1 VNPLLLFA
9 SQAEDS
15 SLIQAEIGLVLLLS
29 LAALVAIVS
38 RRIKLPYTV
47 ALVIV
52 GLALTLVPNPFDF
65 DLSSEL
71 ILALIVP
78 PLIFEATL
86 NLKWDNLKKDLGII
100 LILAVFGTLI
110 GAFLVGAILIIAGR
124 TIVPALDVVFLATFT
139 FGALISATD
148 PVAVISLFRDL
159 GVTKRL
165 SILVEGESLF
175 NDGVAIV
182 LFGIALSAGAAAATG
197 EGESFSLNTAI
208 LDFFR
213 ISIGGLAVGAILG
226 YLVSSL
232 LLKSIDDNLI
242 ETATTVALAFGAF
255 VIAEELHVS
264 GILSVVAAGL
274 IVGNIGLKNTSP
286 STRITLDNFWE
297 FAAFVVNSLIFLLIG
312 LDADLR
318 QFQLHLPLIAV
329 AVFAVIFS
337 RAIVVYGLTGIY
349 NRLYSRRPVS
359 FAYRHVMFWGG
370 LRGAISLALAL
381 SITGA
386 TFGDEVA
393 DQLLLM
399 TFGVVLFTLLVQG
412 TTLTPLLGRLGLIE
426 SPEHQRQQERQQALL
441 YASRAGKR
449 QLDRLYDDGI
459 ISVEVWEA
467 MSDVYNREI
476 RQHNHDLRD
485 LLRNYPELEQTMILQ
500 AREDLLKAERAAIS
514 DATRRGL
521 ISEAVYHSLIQET
534 DFRVEALNRI
544 KRTMSTDSTEE

>member
-1 VNPLLLFA
+1 
-9 SQAEDS
+9 
-15 SLIQAEIGLVLLLS
+15 LIQAEIGLVLLLS

-38 RRIKLPYTV
+38 RRIRLPYTV

-52 GLALTLVPNPFDF
+52 GLALTLFPNPFDF

-110 GAFLVGAILIIAGR
+110 GAFLVGTILIIAGR
-124 TIVPALDVVFLATFT
+124 TIVPALDIVFLATFT

-197 EGESFSLNTAI
+197 EGESFSLNSAVF
-208 LDFFR
+208 DFFR

-232 LLKSIDDNLI
+232 LLKNIDDNLI

-255 VIAEELHVS
+255 VIAEQLHVS

-274 IVGNIGLKNTSP
+274 IVGNTGLQNTSP

-318 QFQLHLPLIAV
+318 QFQLNLPLIAV
-329 AVFAVIFS
+329 AIFAVIFS

-359 FAYRHVMFWGG
+359 FSYRHVMFWGG

-412 TTLTPLLGRLGLIE
+412 TTITPLLGRLGLIE
-426 SPEHQRQQERQQALL
+426 SPERQREQERQQALL

-449 QLDRLYDDGI
+449 ELDRLYDDGI
-459 ISVEVWEA
+459 ISAEVWEA

-485 LLRNYPELEQTMILQ
+485 LLHKYPELEQTMILQ
-500 AREDLLKAERAAIS
+500 AREELLQAERAAIS

-544 KRTMSTDSTEE
+544 KGTMSADSTEE

>member
-208 LDFFR
+208 VDFFR

-349 NRLYSRRPVS
+349 NRLNSRRPVS

-412 TTLTPLLGRLGLIE
+412 TTITPLLGRLGLIE

-514 DATRRGL
+514 DANRRGL

-534 DFRVEALNRI
+534 DFRVEALDRI
-544 KRTMSTDSTEE
+544 KRTMSADSTEE

>member
-1 VNPLLLFA
+1 MPAF
-9 SQAEDS
+9 AEDS
-15 SLIQAEIGLVLLLS
+15 SLIQAELGLVLLLS
-29 LAALVAIVS
+29 LAALVAIIS

-52 GLALTLVPNPFDF
+52 GLALTLIPNPFEF

-71 ILALIVP
+71 ILAIIVP

-86 NLKWDNLKKDLGII
+86 SLKWENLKKDLGII
-100 LILAVFGTLI
+100 LVLAVFGTLI
-110 GAFLVGAILIIAGR
+110 GAFIVGGIIFVAGR
-124 TIVPALDVVFLATFT
+124 TFVPELEWIFLAAFA

-197 EGESFSLNTAI
+197 EGEGFELGAA
-208 LDFFR
+208 LFDFFR
-213 ISIGGLAVGAILG
+213 ISLGGVAVGAMLG

-232 LLKSIDDNLI
+232 LLKNVDDNLI

-274 IVGNIGLKNTSP
+274 IVGNIGLQNTSP

-297 FAAFVVNSLIFLLIG
+297 FAAFVVNSMIFLLIG

-318 QFQLHLPLIAV
+318 QFQLNLPLIAL
-329 AVFAVIFS
+329 AVVAVIFS
-337 RAIVVYGLTGIY
+337 RSLVVYGLTAIY
-349 NRLYSRRPVS
+349 NRFNSRRKVS
-359 FAYRHVMFWGG
+359 LAYRHIMFWGG

-393 DQLLLM
+393 NELLLM
-399 TFGVVLFTLLVQG
+399 TFGVVLFTLLFQG
-412 TTLTPLLGRLGLIE
+412 TTIATLLNYLGLTDK
-426 SPEHQRQQERQQALL
+426 PEHEQKQQLRQAML
-441 YASRAGKR
+441 YATRAGKR
-449 QLDRLYDDGI
+449 ELDRLYDDGI
-459 ISVEVWEA
+459 VSAEIWEA
-467 MSDVYNREI
+467 MSEVYAMEV
-476 RQHNHDLRD
+476 RQQNKELRD
-485 LLRNYPELEQTMILQ
+485 LLHDYPELEQTMILQ
-500 AREDLLKAERAAIS
+500 AREDLLQAERSALS
-514 DATRRGL
+514 DAARRGL
-521 ISEAVYHSLIQET
+521 ISEDVYHRLIRET
-534 DFRVEALNRI
+534 DFSIEALDRI
-544 KRTMSTDSTEE
+544 QSTMSADAREE